1 MSARGKSASG
11 RKGGSVTTDQLEAF
25 AKNAS
30 KKMLD
35 TGEKKQTWKDI
46 REQEKLLLENDYKK
60 YFEKLMATKVSE
72 VLYKSLDEYVRRDM
86 EEFNRKFPGSAAR
99 IWERYN
105 KEKAVKASGHYA
117 ESFQKN
123 SNDKPEFNINSSIMK
138 YLRTTEGKNLV
149 LALKKEMESKYP
161 GLEELIF
168 SKSIFETKRR
178 KRKEDI
184 SREVEKEI
192 SDIANEELVTV
203 MDEITSESG
212 IKTTMPRL
220 VLKFKNDLPEFV
232 DFGPEV
238 EERLR
243 KELKNSCAKAARRR
257 ISEQK
262 QFAAYL
268 EKGEKYGIV
277 QISRDENKNI
287 VSWRRIADDEDALQ
301 AVIDSGAQDAL
312 DAASPFVS
320 SQETKRRLSEL
331 EKRLEDDAAE
341 KAMAARLRVLANAD
355 AERDLLS
362 KLHRKM
368 SADVRKKI
376 EERIQRA
383 QRRLE
388 TRISPKAEKAVAR
401 MYTKNI
407 QKTVDRY
414 SKKLPQMSVAPVNM
428 SQARSFKDTFSPME
442 TVMEHFLYRKSDG
455 GHAFLEIELD
465 TAELEK
471 LGYKFLKSIREVF
484 QNFKDIRTFD
494 KADSAL
500 IPKSHIK
507 DGIVDEEYA
516 ALICATY
523 FQMLVSNTPVD
534 EPYDYI
540 ENRVVYRTGRITP
553 PAGVLD
559 MESKEEVAEAV
570 DREEKKILRKSL
582 KTRKVIQVKHHHEPD
597 EDYIRNDWVLHFK
610 GLEIRAGDL
619 DSSLFE
625 KKSDR
630 ASALKLKDIIYGLT
644 KDLQDKSPVFWVEN
658 TNSRYGMLEYGG
670 YKRDSNSVPAGGK
683 AAAPWIGSKYGLE
696 HGVKNRHSYQAP
708 NGFYRMTQAAWNVLV
723 TSGRFKGYTAQFVNS
738 RMNKLDVSSSRN
750 SLSRKVLRT
759 YPELKEIGYPLERN
773 FIEVRK

>member
-1 MSARGKSASG
+1 MSGKRKKASG
-11 RKGGSVTTDQLEAF
+11 NVTTAELEAF
-25 AKNAS
+25 S
-30 KKMLD
+30 KKVSKRMLD
-35 TGEKKQTWKDI
+35 TGKKETWKDI
-46 REQEKLLLENDYKK
+46 ERQEKLLLENDYTK
-60 YFEKLMATKVSE
+60 YFQKLMATKVSE
-72 VLYKSLDEYVRRDM
+72 ILYKSLDEYVRRDM
-86 EEFNRKFPGSAAR
+86 EDFDRKFPGSAAR
-99 IWERYN
+99 IWERYK

-123 SNDKPEFNINSSIMK
+123 TKDKPEFNINSSIMR
-138 YLRTTEGKNLV
+138 YFRTTAGKNLL

-161 GLEELIF
+161 GLEDLIF
-168 SKSIFETKRR
+168 SKSIFEQNRR
-178 KRKEDI
+178 KRRENT
-184 SREVEKEI
+184 RQEVEKEI
-192 SDIANEELVTV
+192 SDIANEELETV

-212 IKTTMPRL
+212 VKTTVPRL
-220 VLKFKNDLPEFV
+220 ALKFKNDLPEFA

-257 ISEQK
+257 ISEQR

-277 QISRDENKNI
+277 RIDRDENGNI
-287 VSWRRIADDEDALQ
+287 VSWSRVADDENALQ
-301 AVIDSGAQDAL
+301 AVMDSGEQNAL
-312 DAASPFVS
+312 EAASPFVS
-320 SQETKRRLSEL
+320 EQETKRRLAEL

-341 KAMAARLRVLANAD
+341 KARAARLRVLANTD
-355 AERDLLS
+355 MEKDLLS

-368 SADVRKKI
+368 SADVRRKI

-383 QRRLE
+383 QKRLE

-414 SKKLPQMSVAPVNM
+414 SRKLPQMSVAPVNM
-428 SQARSFKDTFSPME
+428 SQARSFKDTFSPAE
-442 TVMEHFLYRKSDG
+442 TVYKHYIYRKPEG
-455 GHAFLEIELD
+455 GVTSFEYELD
-465 TAELEK
+465 TSELER
-471 LGYKFLKSIREVF
+471 LGYKFLNHFEETVR
-484 QNFKDIRTFD
+484 NFKDIRTFD

-500 IPKSHIK
+500 IPKLHIK

-540 ENRVVYRTGRITP
+540 ENRIVYRTGRIAP

-559 MESKEEVAEAV
+559 MESKDEVSEAV

-625 KKSDR
+625 QKSDR
-630 ASALKLKDIIYGLT
+630 ASALRLKDIIYGMT
-644 KDLQDKSPVFWVEN
+644 RDLQDKSPVFWVEN

-670 YKRDSNSVPAGGK
+670 YKRDSDSVPAGGK

-708 NGFYRMTQAAWNVLV
+708 NGFYRMTQAAWNVLL

-738 RMNKLDVSSSRN
+738 RMNRLDVSSARN